1 MLENAGPIDMRIKV
15 VRLATRSSPLAL
27 VQSHS
32 VGKRL
37 VESGLVSSYELV
49 YVATEGDIRL
59 DVAIAEIA
67 RRGVFTAE
75 VEIAV
80 LDGRADVAVHSAKD
94 LPSSN
99 ISTELVLASVPMRA
113 DARDALVGAKLS
125 ELTHG
130 ATIATGSARRRVQL
144 AALVPGVRF
153 VELRGNIATRLTKV
167 PPFGAAVFAYAALE
181 RLSLVD
187 HASEVLGVESIL
199 PQVGQGAIALR
210 CRATDVQLQRVLAGI
225 DDPIAHRAL
234 LAERAY
240 LARLGGSCDAP
251 VGAYAT
257 IDPETSEIS
266 LEALLASDDG
276 SRIFRRSARGDD
288 PVQLG
293 CSLAEELLAIYSAG
307 TA

>member
-1 MLENAGPIDMRIKV
+1 MSAMV

-27 VQSHS
+27 VQSHA

-37 VESGLVSSYELV
+37 IESGLVSSYELV

-67 RRGVFTAE
+67 RQGVFTAE

-80 LDGRADVAVHSAKD
+80 LEGRADVAVHSAKD

-99 ISTELVLASVPMRA
+99 ISADLTLASVPLRA
-113 DARDALVGAKLS
+113 DVRDALVGAKLS
-125 ELTHG
+125 ELARG

-144 AALVPGVRF
+144 AVLVPEARF

-167 PPFGAAVFAYAALE
+167 PYGGAAVFAYAALE
-181 RLSLVD
+181 RLALEEC
-187 HASEVLGVESIL
+187 ASEVLGVESIL

-210 CRATDVQLQRVLAGI
+210 CRVADERLQQVLAGI
-225 DDPIAHRAL
+225 DDPVAHRAL

-240 LARLGGSCDAP
+240 LARLGGGCDAP

-257 IDPETSEIS
+257 IDPKTSEIT
-266 LEALLASDDG
+266 LEALLASEDG
-276 SRIFRRSARGDD
+276 SRILRRSARGND
-288 PVQLG
+288 PIQLG
-293 CSLAEELLAIYSAG
+293 CSLAEELMALYSTGA
-307 TA
+307 A

>member
-1 MLENAGPIDMRIKV
+1 M

-27 VQSHS
+27 FQSHA

-37 VESGLVSSYELV
+37 VESGLVSSYELLCV
-49 YVATEGDIRL
+49 STEGDIRT
-59 DVAIAEIA
+59 DVAIAEMA

-75 VEIAV
+75 VELAV

-99 ISTELVLASVPMRA
+99 IPTELVLASVPMRA

-125 ELTHG
+125 ELKAG

-144 AALVPGVRF
+144 AALVPGVCF

-167 PPFGAAVFAYAALE
+167 PPDGAAVFAFAALE
-181 RLSLVD
+181 RLDLVE
-187 HASEVLGVESIL
+187 HASEVLDIASLL

-210 CRATDVQLQRVLAGI
+210 CRADDGRLREVLTGI

-240 LARLGGSCDAP
+240 LARLGGGCEAP
-251 VGAYAT
+251 VGAYAEVDLDT
-257 IDPETSEIS
+257 FGIT
-266 LEALLASDDG
+266 LEAMLASEDG
-276 SRIFRRSARGDD
+276 SRILRRRSSGDD
-288 PVQLG
+288 PAELG
-293 CSLAEELLAIYSAG
+293 RSLAEQLSA
-307 TA
+307 AFAPDVA